1 MVNLILSPEATVRFK
16 HGKLVIE
23 GPKPGNHLVTDNAF
37 IVFLL
42 KEYSL
47 PKAFDDTAVPQKPED
62 RAQFE
67 TVRAL
72 RDRGVLIPARDYPD
86 FDKDPAT
93 ASRQEETR
101 VQERLSEMADV
112 LYRLSGDFAGLA
124 SYCHRH
130 YAEEGQALPSETV
143 GRMALVLRDLQ
154 RELAAMRDP
163 FLKGQLESLSLPE
176 PQRNL
181 KIHIGAGPFRLPSW
195 INIDIDQ
202 GDLMMN
208 LTWGLPFADA
218 SADFVFFSHT
228 LEHLYYPG
236 EALKVLRDVHRVLVP
251 GGTVRVIVPEV
262 GQSTMHGARMHGR
275 HVVEEPARVDG
286 ALGPGRQP
294 HAVGTQM
301 GLVAEDEEG
310 EIARDGAGDDA
321 GVLVEGHGPVRLG
334 AAELGQGGRRHRPP
348 VPSVEDGV
356 GPVGGGELPEV
367 GQVLG
372 PEPARIDVERR
383 RPQRAP
389 GHEVHV
395 FGAAVDGVKAGVS
408 WVDIARHTG
417 RYLAALHPAGSP
429 PVSRKTS

>member
-251 GGTVRVIVPEV
+251 GGTVRVIVPDLEKCIEAYHQNDRAFFESRQKTWDWWEESATRLEDFLNYAGAGPAP
-262 GQSTMHGARMHGR
+262 GQFFRDHKFGYDFETLGHLFKKAGFNDVRQSEYMASAHP
-275 HVVEEPARVDG
+275 ELRVDN
-286 ALGPGRQP
+286 
-294 HAVGTQM
+294 
-301 GLVAEDEEG
+301 
-310 EIARDGAGDDA
+310 
-321 GVLVEGHGPVRLG
+321 
-334 AAELGQGGRRHRPP
+334 
-348 VPSVEDGV
+348 
-356 GPVGGGELPEV
+356 
-367 GQVLG
+367 
-372 PEPARIDVERR
+372 
-383 RPQRAP
+383 
-389 GHEVHV
+389 
-395 FGAAVDGVKAGVS
+395 
-408 WVDIARHTG
+408 
-417 RYLAALHPAGSP
+417 
-429 PVSRKTS
+429 VSRVAGAKYGDRYYSLFVEAVK